1 MRVTPGLVDAGVAA
15 VAKFPTAH
23 SSPPAVRRRNVTV
36 PITAAHHATVQARV
50 TAHESIDRSLDR
62 TAMHLDDIKQAL
74 LDSYRA
80 DGGINHLDGANL
92 PSQASVNQLAADF
105 MHLLFPGYF
114 EESGLTEN
122 ALPAHVTRL
131 LRDLDQ
137 RLVAEVEKCLRFAH
151 VPDAAVVARAR
162 TTALLTELPA
172 LRKVIQTDV
181 TAAYQGDPAAR
192 SVEEIIV
199 AYPCVLV
206 ISLQRIAH
214 VLYHQGVPLLPRML
228 TEFGH
233 ERTGCDIHPG
243 ARLGSHFF
251 VDHCTG
257 VVIGETA
264 TVGSH
269 VKLYQ
274 GVTLG
279 AKSFETDPDGNPIK
293 GVKRHPDI
301 GDHVTIYAH
310 ATILGGDTHIGE
322 HSIIG
327 SNVWLMKTIPP
338 RSVAYYKGDQL
349 VVRNRE
355 KREELVEGESTDGRP
370 TDWQI

>member
-1 MRVTPGLVDAGVAA
+1 
-15 VAKFPTAH
+15 
-23 SSPPAVRRRNVTV
+23 
-36 PITAAHHATVQARV
+36 
-50 TAHESIDRSLDR
+50 
-62 TAMHLDDIKQAL
+62 MHLDDIQQAL
-74 LDSYRA
+74 LASYRA

-92 PSQASVNQLAADF
+92 PSQESVNQLAADL
-105 MHLLFPGYF
+105 MHLLFPGFF
-114 EESGLTEN
+114 EETGLTES
-122 ALPAHVTRL
+122 ALPEHTARLLARVDTRL
-131 LRDLDQ
+131 A
-137 RLVAEVEKCLRFAH
+137 AEIEKCLRFAKE
-151 VPDAAVVARAR
+151 PDAPARAR
-162 TTALLTELPA
+162 ERANALLQQLPA
-172 LRKVIQTDV
+172 LRKLVQTDV

-214 VLYHQGVPLLPRML
+214 VLYHLRVPLLPRML
-228 TEFGH
+228 TEHGH

-243 ARLGSHFF
+243 ARLGDHFF
-251 VDHCTG
+251 IDHATG

-279 AKSFETDPDGNPIK
+279 AKSFETDSDGNPVK

-310 ATILGGDTHIGE
+310 ATILGGDTSIGAR
-322 HSIIG
+322 SIIG
-327 SNVWLMKTIPP
+327 SNVWLMKSIPAG
-338 RSVAYYKGDQL
+338 SVAYFKGDSVAIRTRRKNDAL
-349 VVRNRE
+349 VGHGDGKGGTTE
-355 KREELVEGESTDGRP
+355 APSGE
-370 TDWQI
+370 WQI